1 MSNQWLRLWHDMPN
15 DPKWRVIAKASGQPV
30 HLVMALYVT
39 LLVDASK
46 NTMSRGVTTCHDED
60 LSVTLDCDMSQ
71 IEQIKQAMQGRV
83 LDGNRLKGWETRQP
97 KREDLGNTE
106 TGAKS
111 AAERQRERRERL
123 KTESKSDG
131 ETQCHEASRNV
142 TIDKDKDKD
151 KDKNKTS
158 LSSGDDLLGEE
169 GDEKS
174 SLPCPYEKLRDV
186 YHKHFPAGAKVLVL
200 NDQRKRAMKQRWLEA
215 SKLQIAP
222 FGYASVADGLSA
234 WAEFFDVCR
243 QSDFLAGRSPPTDPN
258 RKAFVADMDFFMKPS
273 SFAKCLENKYH

>member
-158 LSSGDDLLGEE
+158 LSSGDDMA
-169 GDEKS
+169 DEAGQK
-174 SLPCPYEKLRDV
+174 LACPYSELLEV
-186 YHKHFPAGAKVLVL
+186 YHEHFPVGAKVRVL
-200 NDQRKRAMKQRWLEA
+200 TNERKQHMRKRWLEA
-215 SKLQIAP
+215 SVLTIPP
-222 FGYASVADGLSA
+222 FGYATVADGLQA
-234 WAEFFDVCR
+234 WAEFFAVCMD
-243 QSDFLAGRSPPTDPN
+243 SEFLTGKVPQKDAS
-258 RKAFVADMDFFMKPS
+258 RKPFVADLDFFLQPS